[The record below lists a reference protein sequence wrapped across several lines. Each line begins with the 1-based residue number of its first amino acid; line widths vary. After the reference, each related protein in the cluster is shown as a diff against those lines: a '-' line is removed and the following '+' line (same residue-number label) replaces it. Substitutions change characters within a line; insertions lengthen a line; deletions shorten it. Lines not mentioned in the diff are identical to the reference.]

1 METSNKYRI
10 LLVDNNQ
17 AYLKVLQFQLA
28 EVIGDKIEY
37 ITEAYNGLH
46 AIELARE
53 KPYDI
58 VFMDIDMPVLD
69 GIDTTIFFTHN
80 HPKMMVIGLSLY
92 NNDEF
97 LKGIMEA
104 GAREYIIKE
113 MLDDISL
120 VRIFKQLD
128 IEIAK
133 NNSDENMEC

>member
-28 EVIGDKIEY
+28 EVLGDKIEY
-37 ITEAYNGLH
+37 ADEAYNGLH

-69 GIDTTIFFTHN
+69 GIDTTIFFKHN
-80 HPKMMVIGLSLY
+80 HPETMIIGLSLY
-92 NNDEF
+92 NNEEF
-97 LKGIMEA
+97 LKEIMEA
-104 GAREYIIKE
+104 GAKEYLIKE
-113 MLDDISL
+113 MLDETSL
-120 VRIFKQLD
+120 VRIFRALD
-128 IEIAK
+128 KELDDIRASNE
-133 NNSDENMEC
+133 